1 MAKLVNRLPVEVN
14 AASPQDGHIPIYDA
28 STRLWYTTSTSSL
41 IAQSVQ
47 LDQISGSVFAN
58 RTYTFPQGLNV
69 SGSLTAS
76 NFRVLNTAS
85 TEYLGVGTS
94 LPEYP
99 LDVVRTGSNGIY
111 AVFGDDPLSGVT
123 IWDGNYQA
131 NHPLDSKFPF
141 LDSSLFSIV
150 NQKPYG
156 NVTDDEYYQFVNYL
170 DLTNYTANDNE
181 NVYAMM
187 NFIAYDSAYSQSA
200 AIYGFANSQ
209 ENTGGY
215 VSSFFTNYNVTRAQ
229 GSTATI
235 QNATSILGWIQSAF
249 SSSINTS
256 YAIRAQVDATQGS
269 VINTHY
275 QFYGNTNVD
284 SYGVIQNLYGLYLDV
299 SATSDSASIQN
310 YVGIALD
317 NPTISPTNLTYLLLG
332 TSTIPSGN
340 FAIYDSSSYD
350 SYFNNNI
357 GIGVTPTSSFKLSVN
372 GAISASTFVGYGT
385 DLLGVIKTV
394 QDLQTISGSLTI
406 TGSLSV
412 LDTTKLQQV
421 LEKASI
427 ISGSTPATINYD
439 LLTQAVVYR
448 NSDATQ
454 NWTINFRGD
463 ATTSL
468 NDVMV
473 VGQSL
478 TSVILITNGTSGYYA
493 TAHEIDGISVIPK
506 WQGSTAPSEG
516 APNSIEAYSYSIIK
530 TGNATFTVLASK
542 TSFA

>member
-14 AASPQDGHIPIYDA
+14 AAAPQDGDIPIFDA
-28 STRLWYTTSTSSL
+28 TTRLWYTVSTSSL

-85 TEYLGVGTS
+85 TEYLGIGTL

-123 IWDGNYQA
+123 VWDGTYQA

-141 LDSSLFSIV
+141 LDSALFSVV

-156 NVTDDEYYQFVNYL
+156 NITDDEYYQFVNYL
-170 DLTNYTANDNE
+170 DLRNYTANDNE
-181 NVYAMM
+181 NVYTMM
-187 NFIAYDSAYSQSA
+187 NYTVHESAYSQSA
-200 AIYGFANSQ
+200 AIYGLTNSQ
-209 ENTGGY
+209 ENLGGH
-215 VSSFFTNYNVTRAQ
+215 VSSMFSNYNVTRAQ
-229 GSTATI
+229 GTTATI
-235 QNATSILGWIQSAF
+235 QNATAVLSWIQSTF

-256 YAIRAQVDATQGS
+256 YAVRAQVDATQGS

-299 SATSDSASIQN
+299 SATSNSASIQN
-310 YVGIALD
+310 YAGIALD
-317 NPTISPTNLTYLLLG
+317 NPNISPTNSTYLLLG
-332 TSTIPSGN
+332 SSTVPPGN
-340 FAIYDSSSYD
+340 FAIYDNSSYD

-357 GIGVTPTSSFKLSVN
+357 GIGVAPTSSFKLRAN

-385 DLLGVIKTV
+385 DLLGVLKTSGNQIV
-394 QDLQTISGSLTI
+394 SGSLTV
-406 TGSLSV
+406 TGSLNVSE
-412 LDTTKLQQV
+412 TTTLQQII
-421 LEKASI
+421 EKASI
-427 ISGSTPATINYD
+427 VSGSTPTTIDYD

-448 NSDATQ
+448 TSDATQ
-454 NWTINFRGD
+454 NWTINFRGN

-468 NDVMV
+468 NDTMV
-473 VGQSL
+473 IGQSL
-478 TSVILITNGTSGYYA
+478 TSVILITNGTPGYYA
-493 TAHEIDGISVIPK
+493 TTHQIDGISVIPK
-506 WQGSTAPSEG
+506 WQGSSAPSG
-516 APNSIEAYSYSIIK
+516 GTSNSIEAYSYSIIK